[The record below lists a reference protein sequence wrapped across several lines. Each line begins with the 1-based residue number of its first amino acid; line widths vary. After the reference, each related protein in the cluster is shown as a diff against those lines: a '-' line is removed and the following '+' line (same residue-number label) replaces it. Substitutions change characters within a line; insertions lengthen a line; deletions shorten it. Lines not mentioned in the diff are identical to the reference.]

1 MPSVDDR
8 IVNMSFRGAGFL
20 SGVGEAIRAMAALKN
35 SLSGLKGAGD
45 AIKGLDDAG
54 KKFSLSGM
62 GESVDKTTSKFSIL
76 RAAAGVA
83 LGEVASKAI
92 MAGLSMVKSF
102 TIAPI
107 LAGLHEYETE
117 LNATQTILAN
127 TGLTGQAGLNKV
139 GNALNELNLYADKT
153 IYSFGEMAANIGRF
167 TAAGVDLKTSVASI
181 KGLSNLAA
189 MSGSSAEQAS
199 TAMYQLSQAISSG
212 TVKLMDW
219 NSVVNAGMGGKVFQN
234 ALIQTAK
241 VHGVNVDAMIKKNG
255 SFRDSLQEGW
265 LSADIMTETLKT
277 FTGDLSAAQLKAMG
291 YTDAQTKAIMK
302 QAKAANDAATKVK
315 TVTQLV
321 NTVGEAVGSAWA
333 DVWKALIGDMGQATT
348 LLTKVNTVMSNMFA
362 KPVENLA
369 HFIQAWSKLGGRQ
382 ALIDGLTS
390 AFHLLGTV
398 MHTIGSAFKDV
409 FPPATA
415 AHVADLTKKFRD
427 FMAGIKLSD
436 STIQN
441 LRSTFRGL
449 FSVIK
454 IVIDVIKG
462 IGSVIGK
469 MFAAIAGGSGSI
481 LTITGRL
488 GDFISGIRKTIESG
502 SGLKRFFEV
511 LGNVL
516 SAPLKLIP
524 LAAEAFVHFGAVLGK
539 LGQFVKPVISAIG
552 NAFKTLGSAISA
564 GIRSGDLSNIATVLN
579 QVLFGGVL
587 LAIRNFVKNI
597 GKGSGGSKGMFSAIT
612 DSFKSLTGVLKAMQT
627 NLNSG
632 TLIKIAIAVGILAA
646 SLVLI
651 SGISVPN
658 LTKSLTAITVMFT
671 QLMTA
676 MAIVSKI
683 STSPGIIRL
692 PIITGA
698 LILLATALLIL
709 AGAVAIMGSLKWDTL
724 VKGLSGIAVALG
736 LLVGAT
742 KAMSRDAA
750 GLIATAAAMGIM
762 AVALNLL
769 AGAVGMLGHM
779 NVGTLV
785 KGVGAIAALLLVMAG
800 FNKIGGKQLIGTA
813 IALLILSGAL
823 NLLALAV
830 KQLGNMP
837 LGNLAKGLVAVA
849 AGLIIISLGMSLMPS
864 SMLLTSIGLLLVS
877 GALVI
882 LAKALQSM
890 GAMSWGAIGKSM
902 VVLAGSLLILAL
914 AMAAMTEGLA
924 GAAAMVVMVFALG
937 LLVPILVT
945 LGALSWGAIGKGLV
959 AIAGAFV
966 VIGLAG
972 LLLGP
977 IIPILL
983 GVAAAIALMGLG
995 MLAAGAGISLFAAG
1009 LTAMAIAVT
1018 ASGGAIASFVTSILS
1033 LLPMAMGKFGE
1044 GVVAF
1049 ATAIGKG
1056 APALINA
1063 FSAILA
1069 SMLNALI
1076 RNLPLILRV
1085 FGLILSGLLNIIRTY
1100 APQIINTMI
1109 NLLLNLLN
1117 TIGSRVGQFV
1127 DAGIRIIVG
1136 FLNGI
1141 ARNIG
1146 RTVSAGVSIVVAF
1159 LNGISSN
1166 VGRVVNAGLNMVINT
1181 INAISGGIS
1190 SHAGALRSAGLG
1202 LGLAIIDGM
1211 TGGLASAAGRVIG
1224 AAASI
1229 GSRVIGA
1236 LGKAIKFFS
1245 PSHYAYDM
1253 GVGIDEGLSLGMEN
1267 PRQKA
1272 VGSATGLG
1280 QNALAALRA
1289 SLAMVQ
1295 DMVELNPTI
1304 TPVLDLS
1311 GAKRGFDDLAA
1322 MAAAQTPI
1330 STAAAAGIA
1339 GSGIGALGPDGV
1351 VAAGGTYVEFNQ
1363 TNTSP
1368 KALSEAEIYRQ
1379 TKNQLTAVK
1388 GALPVLCLP
1397 WSRSRTRRAIRSIFP
1412 WRTFLAGMS

>member
-1 MPSVDDR
+1 MASVDDR
-8 IVNMSFRGAGFL
+8 VVNMSFRGAGFL
-20 SGVGEAIRAMAALKN
+20 SGVEGVINALA
-35 SLSGLKGAGD
+35 SLKRSLNGLKGAEAG
-45 AIKGLDDAG
+45 IKGLDDAG
-54 KKFSLSGM
+54 KKFSLADM
-62 GESVDKTTSKFSIL
+62 GSTVDKTVSKFSIL

-92 MAGLSMVKSF
+92 SAGASLLKSF
-102 TIAPI
+102 TIGPI

-153 IYSFGEMAANIGRF
+153 IYSFSEMAANIGRF

-181 KGLSNLAA
+181 KGISNLAA
-189 MSGSSAEQAS
+189 MSGSSAAQAS
-199 TAMYQLSQAISSG
+199 TAMYQLSQAIASG
-212 TVKLMDW
+212 TIKLMDW

-265 LSADIMTETLKT
+265 LTSDIMTQTLST

-321 NTVGEAVGSAWA
+321 STVGEAVGSAWA

-348 LLTKVNTVMSNMFA
+348 LLTSVNTAMSNMFA
-362 KPVENLA
+362 KPVQNLA
-369 HFIQAWSKLGGRQ
+369 KFVQQWSKLGGRQ
-382 ALIDGLTS
+382 ALIEGLTA

-398 MHTIGSAFKDV
+398 MHTIGAAFKDV

-427 FMAGIKLSD
+427 FMTGIKLSD
-436 STIQN
+436 SAIAN
-441 LRSTFRGL
+441 IRSTFRGL

-462 IGSVIGK
+462 VASVIGK
-469 MFAAIAGGSGSI
+469 MISTVLGGSGSI

-488 GDFISGIRKTIESG
+488 GDFVSGVRKTVESG
-502 SGLKRFFEV
+502 TGLKRFFEV

-539 LGQFVKPVISAIG
+539 LGQFIKPVISAIG
-552 NAFKTLGSAISA
+552 NAFKTLGSAISS
-564 GIRSGDLSNIATVLN
+564 GIKSGDLSNIATVLN

-587 LAIRNFVKNI
+587 LAIRGFIKNL
-597 GKGSGGSKGMFSAIT
+597 GKGGGTKGMFSAIT
-612 DSFKSLTGVLKAMQT
+612 QSFGALTNTLKAMQA

-646 SLVLI
+646 SVILI

-658 LTKSLTAITVMFT
+658 LTKALTAITVMFT

-676 MAIVSKI
+676 LAIVSKI
-683 STSPGIIRL
+683 STSPGILKL
-692 PIITGA
+692 PIITA
-698 LILLATALLIL
+698 SLILLASALVIL
-709 AGAVAIMGSLKWDTL
+709 SAAVAIMGSLKWDTL
-724 VKGLSGIAVALG
+724 VKGLGGIAVALG

-742 KAMSRDAA
+742 KVMSRDAA
-750 GLIATAAAMGIM
+750 GLIATAGAMAIM

-813 IALLILSGAL
+813 TALLILSGAL
-823 NLLALAV
+823 NLLAMAV
-830 KQLGNMP
+830 KQLGTMP
-837 LGNLAKGLVAVA
+837 LGNLAKGLIAVA
-849 AGLIIISLGMSLMPS
+849 AGLVIISLGMSLMPA
-864 SMLLTSIGLLLVS
+864 SMLLTSVGLLLVS

-902 VVLAGSLLILAL
+902 VVLAGSLILLAL

-945 LGALSWGAIGKGLV
+945 LGAMSWGAIGKGLV

-983 GVAAAIALMGLG
+983 GVAAAIAIMGLG

-1009 LTAMAIAVT
+1009 LTAMAVAVT

-1085 FGLILSGLLNIIRTY
+1085 FGLILTGLLNIIRTY
-1100 APQIINTMI
+1100 APQIINTMV

-1166 VGRVVNAGLNMVINT
+1166 VGRVVNAGLNMVVST
-1181 INAISGGIS
+1181 INAISSGIS

-1202 LGLAIIDGM
+1202 LGFAIIDGM
-1211 TGGLASAAGRVIG
+1211 TGGLLGAAGRVIG

-1253 GVGIDEGLSLGMEN
+1253 GIGIDEGLALGMEN
-1267 PRQKA
+1267 PRQRA
-1272 VGSATGLG
+1272 ASSATGLG

-1289 SLAMVQ
+1289 SLAAVQ
-1295 DMVELNPTI
+1295 DLGELNPTV

-1311 GAKRGFDDLAA
+1311 QAKKGFDDLAA
-1322 MAAAQTPI
+1322 MAAAQAITAGV
-1330 STAAAAGIA
+1330 STSAAAGIA

-1351 VAAGGTYVEFNQ
+1351 VASGGTYVEFNQ

-1368 KALSEAEIYRQ
+1368 KALSNAEIYRQ
-1379 TKNQLTAVK
+1379 TKNQLSAVK
-1388 GALPVLCLP
+1388 GALP
-1397 WSRSRTRRAIRSIFP
+1397 
-1412 WRTFLAGMS
+1412 